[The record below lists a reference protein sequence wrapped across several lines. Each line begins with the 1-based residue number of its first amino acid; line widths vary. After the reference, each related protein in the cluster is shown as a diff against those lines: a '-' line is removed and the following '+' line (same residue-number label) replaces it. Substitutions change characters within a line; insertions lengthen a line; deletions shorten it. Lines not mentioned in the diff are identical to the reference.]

1 MKKAVMIFALTFLLF
16 GMLLHSPL
24 VLAKDNDSNSS
35 NNTGTSGKT
44 TITASVNDSDDVNDD
59 VNDGNETDSDDKED
73 DGNKAR
79 ERTETRIR
87 EKDGGVETEF
97 KSEIRTADGERV
109 KIERKIKIKN
119 GEVEIKTKL
128 KVEGKGSN
136 FSIVDS
142 DGERHRIRVTP
153 EKLRML
159 ILERLNASNIT
170 EFSLEEVEHKNIPR
184 VVFKVNSDH
193 PGRFLGVFRLAVIAE
208 TQIDPET
215 GEILDVNTPWWVFL
229 VVGEDIPDSDEIVG
243 NETLEGEIVA
253 SDEELE
259 EEFEDIE
266 VDEELEINVK
276 TFNNASEVKIELE
289 FDTETSNTND
299 VISEIL
305 SKLTLS
311 SEEIDSLLEMEDDD
325 ELLETEE
332 KLKIKIESEDD
343 LTEVEFE
350 LRFVVNS
357 DNREAVISAII
368 ERLSSLTVE
377 NLNSVL
383 VLESENEKSTA
394 KNAQKNIDDARAKN
408 K

>member
-1 MKKAVMIFALTFLLF
+1 MIFALTFLLF

-394 KNAQKNIDDARAKN
+394 KNAQKNIDDARGSN